1 MEIFL
6 ELFNNR
12 KKLHD
17 NFEVNDLS
25 ENENMTQIQ
34 TIMTASVDLI
44 KSKGFHTTINITEKQ
59 TR

>member
-1 MEIFL
+1 METLL

-34 TIMTASVDLI
+34 TIMMASVDLI
-44 KSKGFHTTINITEKQ
+44 KSKGFHTTRNITEKQ